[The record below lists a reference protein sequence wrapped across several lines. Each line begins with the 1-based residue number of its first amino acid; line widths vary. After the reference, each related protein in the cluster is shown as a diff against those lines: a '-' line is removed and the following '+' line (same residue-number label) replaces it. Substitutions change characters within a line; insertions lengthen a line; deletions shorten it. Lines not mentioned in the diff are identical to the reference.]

1 MANARHRTGKSN
13 RKRQQ
18 SIERQLM
25 ARRGELLEVLRAEAA
40 RRENS
45 PPRDPTDVGDDASE
59 ALDQDISFRIAEL
72 RSHEVNR
79 IEQALEKLDCGGY
92 GHCEECGAKIPKARL
107 KVVPTATLCL
117 TCQAAEE
124 RMTELEETD
133 RWQSLGTPAGASDD
147 RYAAVVRG
155 STGGRL

>member
-1 MANARHRTGKSN
+1 
-13 RKRQQ
+13 
-18 SIERQLM
+18 M
-25 ARRGELLEVLRAEAA
+25 ARRGELLEVLRSEAA
-40 RRENS
+40 LRENS
-45 PPRDPTDVGDDASE
+45 PPRDPTDIGDDACE

-79 IEQALEKLDCGGY
+79 IEQALDKLDRGGY
-92 GHCEECGAKIPKARL
+92 GHCEHCGCKIPKARL

-117 TCQAAEE
+117 PCQTAEE
-124 RMTELEETD
+124 RMTALEETEQ
-133 RWQSLGTPAGASDD
+133 WQNLGSPAGASDD